1 MNTSRDQIFCKIA
14 IQQGLWSEAEA
25 TLFLN
30 QYISEGS
37 PGRFGD
43 WASQQGAVPPAMATR
58 IDAAIEKKMGPPKPR
73 PSTASQGSTSGRKA
87 NKGRSSRRKRKGS
100 GGLGIDF
107 EKNPVQT
114 SIYLSCAVIVIGMVF
129 YVVYQFQKTDPVRES
144 VVTQESPEDKAKK
157 EAQAKAAAEVLAAQ
171 KPDFSEEELR
181 GMDNV
186 INQAVADAR
195 QFLRDGKLAKGIQR
209 LETVRND
216 LGGDDLPEAQKT
228 RIDGQITELNQI
240 RVDTY
245 NDLLSEYREA
255 LSNSNSE
262 DAADLLDEIEM
273 NCGSEFRARAEKEG
287 A

>member
-1 MNTSRDQIFCKIA
+1 
-14 IQQGLWSEAEA
+14 
-25 TLFLN
+25 
-30 QYISEGS
+30 
-37 PGRFGD
+37 
-43 WASQQGAVPPAMATR
+43 
-58 IDAAIEKKMGPPKPR
+58 
-73 PSTASQGSTSGRKA
+73 
-87 NKGRSSRRKRKGS
+87 
-100 GGLGIDF
+100 
-107 EKNPVQT
+107 
-114 SIYLSCAVIVIGMVF
+114 MVF

-195 QFLRDGKLAKGIQR
+195 QFLRDGKLAKGVQR

>member
-1 MNTSRDQIFCKIA
+1 
-14 IQQGLWSEAEA
+14 
-25 TLFLN
+25 
-30 QYISEGS
+30 
-37 PGRFGD
+37 
-43 WASQQGAVPPAMATR
+43 
-58 IDAAIEKKMGPPKPR
+58 
-73 PSTASQGSTSGRKA
+73 
-87 NKGRSSRRKRKGS
+87 
-100 GGLGIDF
+100 
-107 EKNPVQT
+107 
-114 SIYLSCAVIVIGMVF
+114 
-129 YVVYQFQKTDPVRES
+129 
-144 VVTQESPEDKAKK
+144 
-157 EAQAKAAAEVLAAQ
+157 
-171 KPDFSEEELR
+171 
-181 GMDNV
+181 MDNV

-228 RIDGQITELNQI
+228 RIDGQITELNRI